1 MPEERIP
8 PSGGGP
14 IVPPRGKGGD
24 HLEKAHRLT
33 EQARGKAGGAPAV
46 PPVTKL
52 TTRLPSEQVEWLK
65 GEAKGYRERHPR
77 WPRVTLEELL
87 AIAIDHLREAKNL
100 DAVIGKHRS

>member
-14 IVPPRGKGGD
+14 IVPPRGKRVD
-24 HLEKAHRLT
+24 HLEKAQRLT
-33 EQARGKAGGAPAV
+33 EQARGKGGAAPPA
-46 PPVTKL
+46 PLVTKL
-52 TTRLPSEQVEWLK
+52 TTRLPTEQVEWLK
-65 GEAKGYRERHPR
+65 GEAQGYRERHPR
-77 WPRVTLEELL
+77 WPRVTIEELI